1 MYENEIQAT
10 PSIIRDFLHYNQV
23 IKGKSQLTV
32 QEYFLDL
39 RTFFRFIKKKYNMVA
54 SDIDWDQ
61 IDLSGVDIELIRK
74 ITLADVYEFFSFCIN
89 DRDNKA
95 ASRARKASTLRMY
108 FHYLTN
114 KVGLLKVNP
123 VQELEAP
130 KLKKS
135 LPKYLTLEE
144 CLQLLSVID
153 GTYRE
158 RDYCIITIFLN
169 CGLRLSELCGL
180 NLSDIGSDN
189 TLRVVGKGNKERLVY
204 LNSACISAIDQY
216 LRVRPHEGVVDK
228 KALFLS
234 RLNKRISNKTV
245 QHIVYVNL
253 EKAGLGNRGMSVHK
267 LRHTAA
273 TMMYQHG
280 NVDIRVI
287 KDVLGHENLGTT
299 EIYTHL
305 SDQQMEQATNSI
317 PLANI
322 VQKHSKEN

>member
-130 KLKKS
+130 KLK
-135 LPKYLTLEE
+135 
-144 CLQLLSVID
+144 
-153 GTYRE
+153 RE
-158 RDYCIITIFLN
+158 PPRIFLP
-169 CGLRLSELCGL
+169 G
-180 NLSDIGSDN
+180 
-189 TLRVVGKGNKERLVY
+189 
-204 LNSACISAIDQY
+204 
-216 LRVRPHEGVVDK
+216 
-228 KALFLS
+228 
-234 RLNKRISNKTV
+234 
-245 QHIVYVNL
+245 
-253 EKAGLGNRGMSVHK
+253 GMSSIIIRHRWNVSGKRLLHYYHIFE
-267 LRHTAA
+267 LRTAPFGA
-273 TMMYQHG
+273 HA
-280 NVDIRVI
+280 D
-287 KDVLGHENLGTT
+287 
-299 EIYTHL
+299 
-305 SDQQMEQATNSI
+305 
-317 PLANI
+317 
-322 VQKHSKEN
+322 